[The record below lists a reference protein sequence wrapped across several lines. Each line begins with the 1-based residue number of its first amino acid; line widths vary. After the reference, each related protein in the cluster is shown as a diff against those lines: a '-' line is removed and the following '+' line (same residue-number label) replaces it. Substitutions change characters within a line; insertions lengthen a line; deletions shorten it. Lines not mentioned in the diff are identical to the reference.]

1 MRVARW
7 GDHLVVLLSSQVVQ
21 DMGLVEGDEVDF
33 NELKRR
39 PAPCEKRDPKAEFL
53 KAMDQFH
60 WSAPPDYKFDR
71 DEANER

>member
-7 GDHLVVLLSSQVVQ
+7 GDHLVVLLSSQAVQ

-33 NELKRR
+33 VDLKRR

-60 WSAPPDYKFDR
+60 WPAPDDYKFDR
-71 DEANER
+71 DEANAR